1 MASTNALNTI
11 TVDGVT
17 YNTAA
22 YEQSQQSTTKTND
35 LDKDAFLQLLVAQLQ
50 NQDPLEPQD
59 NGEFIAQMAQFS
71 TLEQM
76 SHMTASMDKIGE
88 LVRNIDTSVLV
99 GQLSGMIGKGV
110 EWLNTN
116 STADENGNP
125 VTETT
130 SLSGTITGVT
140 VASGVTKILAVD
152 AEGTRH
158 QVDIAN
164 IAHVYEIGSSEDEQA
179 EAAVNANTQLVGQSV
194 TWNDIDASVG
204 EDGEIIYTEVPLV
217 GVVQEF
223 DEYENQLV
231 VEVDGVNYRVDP
243 TAVTLVETSTATTL
257 IETSTATTLVETS
270 TATTLVE
277 TSTATTLVEE

>member
-1 MASTNALNTI
+1 MASSNAFNTI

-17 YNTAA
+17 YNAAA
-22 YEQSQQSTTKTND
+22 YEQSQQLTAKTKD

-76 SHMTASMDKIGE
+76 NNMTTSMDKIGE
-88 LVRNIDTSVLV
+88 LLSNIDTSVLV

-110 EWLNTN
+110 EWMNTN

-125 VTETT
+125 LTETT

-140 VASGVTKILAVD
+140 VASGVTKIIATD
-152 AEGTRH
+152 AEGNRH

-179 EAAVNANTQLVGQSV
+179 EASVNASTQLVGKKV
-194 TWNDIDASVG
+194 TWNEIDATID
-204 EDGEIIYTEVPLV
+204 EDGATVYSQVPMV
-217 GVVQEF
+217 GVVKEF
-223 DEYENQLV
+223 DEYENQFV
-231 VEVDGVNYRVDP
+231 VEVDGVKYRVNPAD
-243 TAVTLVETSTATTL
+243 AS
-257 IETSTATTLVETS
+257 
-270 TATTLVE
+270 
-277 TSTATTLVEE
+277 LVEE